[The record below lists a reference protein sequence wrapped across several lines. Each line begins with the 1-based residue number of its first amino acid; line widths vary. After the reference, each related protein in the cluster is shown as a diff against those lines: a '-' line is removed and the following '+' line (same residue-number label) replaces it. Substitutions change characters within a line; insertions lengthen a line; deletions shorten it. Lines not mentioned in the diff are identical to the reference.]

1 MVGALCLAHMGV
13 TRLAHMGVTRIAH
26 MGVTRLAHM
35 GVTRI
40 APLRVGAHAFNE
52 FLNSSHAKNL
62 IRLELLETELTSS

>member
-13 TRLAHMGVTRIAH
+13 TRIAY
-26 MGVTRLAHM
+26 M